1 MDSHAR
7 TRSWH
12 ALSLRWD
19 LMISAILK
27 PAVTKVIT
35 PIASTAL
42 RVGITPNGVT
52 WAGAIGV
59 VASSFY
65 FYPRGNFFW
74 GTLIICFF
82 ALSDLFDG
90 TMARISQQ
98 GGSKW
103 GGFLDSTIDRVTDS
117 AIAMGL
123 LIYLAQNNDALSY
136 VLLVSIVSGFL
147 VSYIRAKAESLQI
160 ECTGG
165 FAERTERLMILLTA
179 IGFTGL
185 GVDYI
190 LTVGIWALALASV
203 VTVLQRL
210 RIVWKATK

>member
-1 MDSHAR
+1 
-7 TRSWH
+7 
-12 ALSLRWD
+12 
-19 LMISAILK
+19 MISDIFK
-27 PAVTKVIT
+27 PAVVRLIS
-35 PIASTAL
+35 PTARGLL
-42 RVGITPNGVT
+42 RIGLTPNSVT
-52 WAGAIGV
+52 TVGAIGV
-59 VASSFY
+59 IATSLIAYPNGHLFGGTVA
-65 FYPRGNFFW
+65 
-74 GTLIICFF
+74 ICCL

-90 TMARISQQ
+90 TMARLSQQ
-98 GGSKW
+98 GPSRW

-123 LIYLAQNNDALSY
+123 LIFLAKSNDPLSY

-160 ECTGG
+160 ECKGG
-165 FAERTERLMILLTA
+165 FAERTERLIILLTA

-190 LTVGIWALALASV
+190 LAAGIWALALASV

>member
-1 MDSHAR
+1 
-7 TRSWH
+7 
-12 ALSLRWD
+12 
-19 LMISAILK
+19 MISDIFK
-27 PAVTKVIT
+27 PAVVRLIS
-35 PIASTAL
+35 PTARGLL
-42 RVGITPNGVT
+42 RIGLTPNSVT
-52 WAGAIGV
+52 TIGAIGV
-59 VASSFY
+59 IATSLLA
-65 FYPRGNFFW
+65 YPNGHLFG
-74 GTLIICFF
+74 GTIAICCF

-90 TMARISQQ
+90 TMARLSQQ
-98 GGSKW
+98 GPSRW

-117 AIAMGL
+117 AIALGL

-136 VLLVSIVSGFL
+136 VLLTSMVSGFL

-160 ECTGG
+160 ECKGG
-165 FAERTERLMILLTA
+165 FAERTERLIILLTA

-190 LTVGIWALALASV
+190 LAVGIWALALASV

>member
-1 MDSHAR
+1 
-7 TRSWH
+7 
-12 ALSLRWD
+12 
-19 LMISAILK
+19 MISDIFK
-27 PAVTKVIT
+27 PAVVRLIS
-35 PIASTAL
+35 PTARGLL
-42 RVGITPNGVT
+42 RIGLTPNSVT
-52 WAGAIGV
+52 TIGAIGV
-59 VASSFY
+59 IATSLIA
-65 FYPRGNFFW
+65 YPNGHLFG
-74 GTLIICFF
+74 GTIAICCL

-90 TMARISQQ
+90 TMARLSQQ
-98 GGSKW
+98 GPSRW

-117 AIAMGL
+117 AIALGL

-160 ECTGG
+160 ECKGG
-165 FAERTERLMILLTA
+165 FAERTERLIILLTA

>member
-1 MDSHAR
+1 
-7 TRSWH
+7 
-12 ALSLRWD
+12 
-19 LMISAILK
+19 MISDIFK
-27 PAVTKVIT
+27 PAVVRLIS
-35 PIASTAL
+35 PTARGLL
-42 RVGITPNGVT
+42 RIGLTPNSVT
-52 WAGAIGV
+52 TIGAIGV
-59 VASSFY
+59 IATALIAYPNGHLFGGTVA
-65 FYPRGNFFW
+65 
-74 GTLIICFF
+74 ICCL

-90 TMARISQQ
+90 TMARLSKQGPSQ
-98 GGSKW
+98 W

-123 LIYLAQNNDALSY
+123 LIYLAQLRDPLSY

-160 ECTGG
+160 ECKGG

-190 LTVGIWALALASV
+190 LTIGIWGLALASV
-203 VTVLQRL
+203 FTVLQRL
-210 RIVWKATK
+210 LIVWKATK

>member
-1 MDSHAR
+1 
-7 TRSWH
+7 
-12 ALSLRWD
+12 
-19 LMISAILK
+19 MISDIFK
-27 PAVTKVIT
+27 PAVVRLIS
-35 PIASTAL
+35 PTARGLL
-42 RVGITPNGVT
+42 RIGLTPNSVT
-52 WAGAIGV
+52 TIGAIGV
-59 VASSFY
+59 IATSLIAYPNGHLFGGTVA
-65 FYPRGNFFW
+65 
-74 GTLIICFF
+74 ICCL

-90 TMARISQQ
+90 TMARLSQQ
-98 GGSKW
+98 GPSRW

-117 AIAMGL
+117 AIALGL

-160 ECTGG
+160 ECKGG
-165 FAERTERLMILLTA
+165 FAERTERLIILLTA

-203 VTVLQRL
+203 ATVLQRL